1 MKTNMEN
8 NFEKL
13 FNLPETEGISD
24 SKEVSTLEET
34 DDKQEYDFEAGRRNL
49 HEVIEQGKRALDELC
64 SIANASQHPRA
75 YEVVATLIKTVSDA
89 NSNLMNLH
97 KQKKDISKDEK
108 PNHVTTNSLFIGSTD
123 ELLKIVKPRNI
134 AKVINQ

>member
-8 NFEKL
+8 NLEEIL
-13 FNLPETEGISD
+13 NLPASQEISD
-24 SKEVSTLEET
+24 SKEISTLEDT
-34 DDKQEYDFEAGRRNL
+34 DDKQEQDFELGRQNL

-97 KQKKDISKDEK
+97 KQKKDVSKKEK
-108 PNHVTTNSLFIGSTD
+108 PSQVTNSLFVGSTD
-123 ELLKIVKPRNI
+123 DLLKLVKPRET
-134 AKVINQ
+134 AKVIDQ

>member
-1 MKTNMEN
+1 MEN
-8 NFEKL
+8 NLEEIL
-13 FNLPETEGISD
+13 NLPASQEISD
-24 SKEVSTLEET
+24 SKEISTLEDT
-34 DDKQEYDFEAGRRNL
+34 DDKQEQDFELGRQNL

-97 KQKKDISKDEK
+97 KQKKDVSKKEK
-108 PNHVTTNSLFIGSTD
+108 PSQVTNSLFVGSTD
-123 ELLKIVKPRNI
+123 DLLKLVKPRET
-134 AKVINQ
+134 AKVIDQ

>member
-1 MKTNMEN
+1 MEN
-8 NFEKL
+8 NLEEIL
-13 FNLPETEGISD
+13 NLPASEEISD
-24 SKEVSTLEET
+24 SKEISTLEET
-34 DDKQEYDFEAGRRNL
+34 DNKQEHDFEMGRQNL

-97 KQKKDISKDEK
+97 KQKKDVSKKEK
-108 PNHVTTNSLFIGSTD
+108 PSQVTNSLFVGSTD
-123 ELLKIVKPRNI
+123 DLLKLVKPRET
-134 AKVINQ
+134 AKVIDQ